1 MKAIRTILVPV
12 EKECEVLFCIH
23 CSPICCDPHFAPGE
37 PFYVKQN
44 GEILYFDNEED
55 AKVAMKKLEE
65 EYLFV
70 EMEIEE
76 KITPIS

>member
-1 MKAIRTILVPV
+1 MRAIRKIFVPV
-12 EKECEVLFCIH
+12 EKECEILFRIRCN
-23 CSPICCDPHFAPGE
+23 PICYDPHFAPGE
-37 PFYVKQN
+37 PFYVKQD
-44 GEILYFDNEED
+44 GEVLYFENEED
-55 AKVAMKKLEE
+55 AKATIKKLEK